1 MRRHIGQ
8 IRIPVCGFAFCDNPD
23 DPNPANP
30 GSGEP
35 PTPPAA
41 PTPPEPKS
49 SEQIIEELKSSPE
62 GKKAYDILFG
72 RGVTK
77 GKGEQKRLPLD
88 DTQIQAAVKLFEKV
102 KPEDVEKLLQAQK
115 EARQAAI
122 EKAAAEKNFN
132 EYSERIAE
140 QHRAELESTSK
151 ASATQITALK
161 EQVVGLEAHCSKLK
175 AALEDARIT
184 KELLSAA
191 KARGLIDPS
200 DAVAQLAGTLALN
213 DDLEIT
219 DKAGQTADISSLIEN
234 LVQSKPHLV
243 GSSQRPGEGT
253 PPQAPPGG
261 PPANPEKRTYKRS
274 ELRDPA
280 FYREHEADIMLA
292 SKENRIIDDIGKKQQ

>member
-1 MRRHIGQ
+1 MRRNIGQ
-8 IRIPVCGFAFCDNPD
+8 IRIPVCGFTFCDEED
-23 DPNPANP
+23 DPNLANP

-35 PTPPAA
+35 PTQPVA
-41 PTPPEPKS
+41 PMPPEPKS
-49 SEQIIEELKSSPE
+49 PEQIIEELKSSPE
-62 GKKAYDILFG
+62 GRKAYDILFG

-77 GKGEQKRLPLD
+77 GQSNQKKLPLD
-88 DTQIQAAVKLFEKV
+88 DTQVQAAIKLFEKV

-140 QHRAELESTSK
+140 QHRAELEQASK

-161 EQVVGLEAHCSKLK
+161 EQVSGLEAHCAKLK
-175 AALEDARIT
+175 AALEDSRIT

-191 KARGLIDPS
+191 KVRGLIDPS
-200 DAVAQLAGTLALN
+200 DAVVQLAGTLALN

-219 DKAGQTADISSLIEN
+219 DKTGQIANISVLIEN

-243 GSSQRPGEGT
+243 GSSQKPGEGT
-253 PPQAPPGG
+253 SPQAPHG
-261 PPANPEKRTYKRS
+261 ASSVNPEKRTYKRS

-280 FYREHEADIMLA
+280 FYREHEADILLA
-292 SKENRIIDDIGKKQQ
+292 SKENRIIDDIGKK